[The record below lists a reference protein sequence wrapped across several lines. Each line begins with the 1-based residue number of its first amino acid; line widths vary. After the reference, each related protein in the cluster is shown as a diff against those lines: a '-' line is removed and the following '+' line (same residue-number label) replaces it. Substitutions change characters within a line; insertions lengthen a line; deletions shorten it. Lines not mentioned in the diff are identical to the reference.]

1 MNQRH
6 VATLKHAG
14 MKATPK
20 RLAILETLAAKS
32 CYISPEELWKTLH
45 DRFDHLGLPTI
56 YRNLEQLASS
66 GAVIRVVH
74 PNRQFYYYLPQNPD
88 HHYHFVCL
96 ACRHVEEVAVCNIK
110 ALEHKVLQ
118 RNGGHVLSHILQ
130 LNGLCGACLEKGEAR

>member
-1 MNQRH
+1 MNKLH
-6 VATLKHAG
+6 LATLKHAE

-32 CYISPEELWKTLH
+32 CYISPEELWKTLQ

-66 GAVIRVVH
+66 GAVIQVIH
-74 PNRQFYYYLPQNPD
+74 PNRQLYYYLPQNPN

-96 ACRHVEEVAVCNIK
+96 ACRRVEGIAACDIR
-110 ALEHKVLQ
+110 ALESRVLQ
-118 RNGGHVLSHILQ
+118 RNGGRVLSHILQ
-130 LNGLCGACLEKGEAR
+130 LTGLCGVCLETGEAQ